1 MKVADCMTPEP
12 TCVAPDDNLT
22 TVIAL
27 MDAGDFRTVPVIRNG
42 KLVGII
48 TDRDIRKYSRESEDS
63 KVGAVMTEHP
73 ICVSPNDS
81 VTEAVRM
88 LIAYKVGAL
97 PVIKQHKLV
106 GVITTTDILKV
117 VLGLPELGK

>member
-1 MKVADCMTPEP
+1 MTS
-12 TCVAPDDNLT
+12 AN
-22 TVIAL
+22 
-27 MDAGDFRTVPVIRNG
+27 IRQ
-42 KLVGII
+42 K
-48 TDRDIRKYSRESEDS
+48 SEDT
-63 KVGAVMTEHP
+63 KVGAIMTEHAV
-73 ICVSPNDS
+73 CVSPNDS

-106 GVITTTDILKV
+106 GIITTTDILKA

>member
-1 MKVADCMTPEP
+1 MKVAECMTPEP
-12 TCVAPDDNLT
+12 ACVAPDDTLT
-22 TVIAL
+22 TAIAL
-27 MDAGDFRTVPVIRNG
+27 MDAGDFRTVPVIGNG

-48 TDRDIRKYSRESEDS
+48 TDRDIRKYWQKSEDT
-63 KVGAVMTEHP
+63 KVGAIMTEHA

-106 GVITTTDILKV
+106 GIITTTDI
-117 VLGLPELGK
+117 